1 MEPRDLDGRGGG
13 EPDPSAGARRLM
25 VEEQLRARGVR
36 DARVLA
42 VMGEVPRHRF
52 VAPELGGRAYGDWAL
67 PSLAGQ
73 TISQPYMVARMLEL
87 LEIAATHR
95 VLEIGTGTGYLTAC
109 LSLLGAQVTS
119 IDIHASLSAAAAVNL
134 SSVSG
139 ARAQLQVR
147 DAFDP
152 TPLGEYDVIAV
163 TGSMPLDSH
172 CFEKALRVG
181 GRLFEVVGT
190 PPLMD
195 ARIVR
200 RVEADQW
207 IRESVFET
215 FIAPLINAPQAPR
228 FVF

>member
-1 MEPRDLDGRGGG
+1 MVDQQVRTWEVLD
-13 EPDPSAGARRLM
+13 SSVL
-25 VEEQLRARGVR
+25 Q
-36 DARVLA
+36 VLA
-42 VMGEVPRHRF
+42 SVPRELF
-52 VAPELGGRAYGDWAL
+52 VPPAYRELAFADAGIPIGHAQSMLAPKLHGRIL
-67 PSLAGQ
+67 QILNVGQ
-73 TISQPYMVARMLEL
+73 DD
-87 LEIAATHR
+87 R

-119 IDIHASLSAAAAVNL
+119 IEIHAALSTTAAINL
-134 SSVSG
+134 RSIAG

-147 DAFDP
+147 DAFGP
-152 TPLGEYDVIAV
+152 EPLGEYDAIAV
-163 TGSMPLDSH
+163 TGSMPVDDR

-190 PPLMD
+190 APLME
-195 ARIVR
+195 ARVVR

-215 FIAPLINAPQAPR
+215 LIDPLINAPQAPR

>member
-1 MEPRDLDGRGGG
+1 MVDQQVRTWEVLD
-13 EPDPSAGARRLM
+13 S
-25 VEEQLRARGVR
+25 
-36 DARVLA
+36 RVLDVLA
-42 VMGEVPRHRF
+42 SVPREMF
-52 VAPELGGRAYGDWAL
+52 VPTAYRELAFADADIPIGCGQSMLAPKLHGRIL
-67 PSLAGQ
+67 Q
-73 TISQPYMVARMLEL
+73 TLNVGAEDK
-87 LEIAATHR
+87 

-119 IDIHASLSAAAAVNL
+119 IDIHASLSAAAGVNL
-134 SSVSG
+134 QSVSG

-190 PPLMD
+190 APLMD

-215 FIAPLINAPQAPR
+215 FIDPLINAPQAPR